1 MAATRILVVE
11 DEFLIALDI
20 AGVLEQ
26 AGLAVIGPAGT
37 VGDALQAIEREEVHG
52 ALLDAHLAGEP
63 VGCIAD
69 ALKARGIPFAF
80 VSGYGPEQLPPAHRG
95 APLVRKPF
103 TGRDLLAA
111 VAHFKGRRTP
121 AVRHCNN
128 IAGTGVW
135 RIEEGGSA
143 AGSSSKV

>member
-1 MAATRILVVE
+1 MSLAEKAGTGMAAKRVLVVE

-26 AGLAVIGPAGT
+26 AGITVIGPAGT
-37 VGDALQAIEREEVHG
+37 VGDALQAIDGEVVHG

-63 VGCIAD
+63 VTRIAD

-80 VSGYGPEQLPPAHRG
+80 VSGYGRESLPEAYRK

-103 TGRDLLAA
+103 TDRDLLAA
-111 VAHFKGRRTP
+111 
-121 AVRHCNN
+121 
-128 IAGTGVW
+128 IAGF
-135 RIEEGGSA
+135 
-143 AGSSSKV
+143 